1 MTETRTFSR
10 NLNAA
15 LNERGLTAID
25 LARAIHVAQ
34 TTVYSWTQGKSIPR
48 ADKMEKVC
56 RFLDIYPEE
65 LLRSGTPA
73 PPVVDPRRYVDFV
86 IQDDLMA
93 PRLLPGDFVIADK
106 KKQPENGRPALVEIE
121 GKLACRI
128 LSPVMGGVVV
138 SCLSGTIPPA
148 FYSVGDPD
156 LVIVGAVIEGRVFF
170 E

>member
-15 LNERGLTAID
+15 LNERGITPLE
-25 LARAIHVAQ
+25 LSRAIHVAQ
-34 TTVYSWTQGKSIPR
+34 TTVYSWTQGKSVPR

-86 IQDDLMA
+86 INDESMA
-93 PRLLPGDFVIADK
+93 PRLMPGDFVVADK
-106 KKQPENGRPALVEIE
+106 RKQPENGRPALVEIN

-128 LSPVMGGVVV
+128 LFPIIGGVVV

-148 FYSVGDPD
+148 YFSVGDSD
-156 LVIVGAVIEGRVFF
+156 LVVIGSVIEGRVFF
-170 E
+170 D